1 MRISWILNEK
11 NETLKINKAKYIK
24 VIDNDYILEIDVWD
38 LHQKDLIFI
47 IS

>member
-11 NETLKINKAKYIK
+11 NETLKINKAKCIK